1 MRSHHMRTVTLAAAL
16 GTLLAAPAAGQSL
29 TSIQG
34 LGYPILPTD
43 ARTESLGGLGLGLQG
58 LSGAMTNPAAVARA
72 VRPGAIVSVSA
83 LEQTADLG
91 DASGSFGATRFPLI
105 RVIYPVRGIVL
116 TAGYGGYLDQSWGVE
131 RSGSQDAG
139 GGTMV
144 GFDEVIRSDGG
155 IGQFQVGVAVPIGR
169 RVAVGGALGAH
180 TGDQRLRFQRLF
192 DTTSLGQLEVFTETR
207 SVTYFAP
214 MAQLGVSWDPM
225 NEVRIGASLTWAG
238 TLSADSATGPATSRE
253 YDLPLQLAGGASA
266 YLGPSLLATVS
277 GRWSGW
283 SAVGDIPGTGFRTT
297 NVATG
302 QDTWEVGGGLELDD
316 PSSRTSR
323 SFPVRVGAQYRQLP
337 FTFGST
343 VPTEWLVG
351 GGVGMRVGATPEN
364 PLIRADLSVQRSERT
379 AAGDSTTGELSES
392 AWRFSLSLSIFGN

>member
-1 MRSHHMRTVTLAAAL
+1 MRSHRMRILTLAVAL
-16 GTLLAAPAAGQSL
+16 GTVLAAPAAGQSL

-34 LGYPILPTD
+34 LGYPILATD
-43 ARTESLGGLGLGLQG
+43 ARTEALGGLGLGLKG
-58 LSGAMTNPAAVARA
+58 LSAPMTNPAAAARA
-72 VRPGAIVSVSA
+72 VRPGAVVAVSA
-83 LEQTADLG
+83 VEQTAGLG
-91 DASGSFGATRFPLI
+91 DASDRFGATRFPLI

-139 GGTMV
+139 GTIV
-144 GFDEVIRSDGG
+144 SFEDFIRSEGG
-155 IGQFQVGVAVPIGR
+155 IGQFQLGAAAPIGR
-169 RVAVGGALGAH
+169 RVAVGAAIGAH
-180 TGDQRLRFQRLF
+180 TGQQRLQFQRLF
-192 DTTSLGQLEVFTETR
+192 DTTSLGQLEVFSETR

-225 NEVRIGASLTWAG
+225 SALRVGASLTWAG
-238 TLSADSATGPATSRE
+238 TLTADSASGSATSRE

-266 YLGPSLLATVS
+266 YLGPTLLATVS

-283 SAVGDIPGTGFRTT
+283 SAVGDIPGTGLQTA

-302 QDTWEVGGGLELDD
+302 QDTWEIGGGLELDN
-316 PSSRTSR
+316 PSTRTPR

-337 FTFGST
+337 FTFGGE
-343 VPTEWLVG
+343 VPTEWFVG
-351 GGVGMRVGATPEN
+351 GGVGMRIGATAEN
-364 PLIRADLSVQRSERT
+364 PLVRADLSVQRGERT
-379 AAGDSTTGELSES
+379 AAGNSTTGALSES